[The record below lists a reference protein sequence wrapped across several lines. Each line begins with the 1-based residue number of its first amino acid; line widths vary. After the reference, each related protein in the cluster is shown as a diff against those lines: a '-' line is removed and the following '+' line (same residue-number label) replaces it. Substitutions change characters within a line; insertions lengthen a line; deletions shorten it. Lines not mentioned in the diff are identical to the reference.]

1 MPTAIVTGATGILGR
16 SILEAL
22 VKSPAWTRIH
32 AFSRPQKPLVESD
45 KVKHDLIDLTAS
57 REKIAEALESQF
69 VNAEYLF
76 YAAYLLNRDEA
87 EATKINGSCGLIPVP
102 VTGRPET
109 RLLLNTGVLVLF

>member
-22 VKSPAWTRIH
+22 VKSLAWTRIH
-32 AFSRPQKPLVESD
+32 TFSRPQKPLVESD

-76 YAAYLLNRDEA
+76 YAGIY
-87 EATKINGSCGLIPVP
+87 
-102 VTGRPET
+102 
-109 RLLLNTGVLVLF
+109 